1 MVKFDRKDSG
11 KTKAALETSTK
22 AKMVE
27 LKAIDFTGLHMIKK
41 YRFRKKKKT
50 STRAIKTEK
59 EGENMPISLT
69 DDLPLLYIQCIHTN
83 IEKQKS
89 LGDK

>member
-1 MVKFDRKDSG
+1 MLVSLRLTCCLKEIFPFGVFLVKFDRKDSG

-41 YRFRKKKKT
+41 YRFRKK
-50 STRAIKTEK
+50 EK
-59 EGENMPISLT
+59 NF
-69 DDLPLLYIQCIHTN
+69 Y
-83 IEKQKS
+83 
-89 LGDK
+89 

>member
-22 AKMVE
+22 TKMVE
-27 LKAIDFTGLHMIKK
+27 LKAIDFTGLHMIE
-41 YRFRKKKKT
+41 KT
-50 STRAIKTEK
+50 DSEK
-59 EGENMPISLT
+59 IFYLSNEERERGRESMPISLT
-69 DDLPLLYIQCIHTN
+69 DNLPLLYIQCIHTN

-89 LGDK
+89 LRDK